1 MDQQMGGMSSDL
13 SPKSIGDI
21 LGAVF
26 DTYKKHWQ
34 TLMTIVAIFAIP
46 VQIIQFY
53 VVDQLIL
60 KPLNTAALSDVQ
72 SLSDLNEAVGGTF
85 YRSLWAFG
93 VGNLIITVLSF
104 VLMAAITKAAADDI
118 VGATPSVGD
127 SYSFGFSKFLSV
139 IWVSILA
146 GLIVVGGLFLFVIPG
161 LIFAVKLA
169 VSIPALV
176 VEDKRGS
183 QAIGRSWKLT
193 SGVFWHVLGAILVA
207 AILTSFVSGIIS
219 GPFTNWFMKGIF
231 SGIAMTITMP
241 FSTLVSVILYVDLR
255 VRKENLST
263 DRLRQE
269 LARAGGSA

>member
-13 SPKSIGDI
+13 SPKGIGDI

-118 VGATPSVGD
+118 VGLDRQHFLKCMGCPMGLESLTTL
-127 SYSFGFSKFLSV
+127 KF
-139 IWVSILA
+139 
-146 GLIVVGGLFLFVIPG
+146 
-161 LIFAVKLA
+161 
-169 VSIPALV
+169 
-176 VEDKRGS
+176 
-183 QAIGRSWKLT
+183 
-193 SGVFWHVLGAILVA
+193 VLYGNGQI
-207 AILTSFVSGIIS
+207 
-219 GPFTNWFMKGIF
+219 
-231 SGIAMTITMP
+231 
-241 FSTLVSVILYVDLR
+241 R
-255 VRKENLST
+255 E
-263 DRLRQE
+263 
-269 LARAGGSA
+269 